1 MVELLNAKFR
11 VPPFYGSPSLP
22 CIRPAGRTG
31 AHVATHRKQQVWQG
45 TNLEDVVVEEN
56 HDDAG
61 DIE

>member
-1 MVELLNAKFR
+1 MVELLNAKIR
-11 VPPFYGSPSLP
+11 VNPFCGSPSLP
-22 CIRPAGRTG
+22 CIRTDGRTG